1 MQLGRG
7 LREEIIY
14 TIANLLN
21 AEEHL
26 VESFIVDRDITFLE
40 LADEIRKQRQELVKI
55 LIKEGR
61 ENFWK
66 KHWCTLKHLMLTF
79 IHLEEDILFMKRSNI
94 SNEIINKFADC
105 MKCIKSMINFY
116 IDYLNGE
123 VGKEEKK

>member
-26 VESFIVDRDITFLE
+26 VESFIVDRDMTFLE
-40 LADEIRKQRQELVKI
+40 LADEIRKQRQDLVKA
-55 LIKEGR
+55 LIKKGR
-61 ENFWK
+61 ESLWR
-66 KHWCTLKHLMLTF
+66 KHWCTLKHLMITY
-79 IHLEEDILFMKRSNI
+79 IHLEEDLLFMKRSNV
-94 SNEIINKFADC
+94 SHEIIEKFANC
-105 MKCIKSMINFY
+105 MKSIKGMINFY

-123 VGKEEKK
+123 ISMK